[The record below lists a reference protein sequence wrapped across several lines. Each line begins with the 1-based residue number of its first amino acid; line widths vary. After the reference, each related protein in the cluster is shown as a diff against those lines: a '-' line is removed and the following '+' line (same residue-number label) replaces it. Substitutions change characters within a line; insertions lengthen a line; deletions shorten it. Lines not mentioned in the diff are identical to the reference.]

1 MLLENFQYCI
11 KLKGKIFY
19 YYYFYRV
26 LIVDQTV
33 IHVWMNF
40 GL

>member
-1 MLLENFQYCI
+1 MIYLENFQYCI

-19 YYYFYRV
+19 YFNKV
-26 LIVDQTV
+26 FIVDQTV